1 MPALSDHVRRD
12 AGHAARSLI
21 RIRVMQYV
29 RRMDADANSDID
41 KAIAEATREGRAID
55 GSKIGA
61 EAANRA
67 LEAFGFAQLV
77 ELLEPEA
84 APAALPDPADG
95 FA

>member
-1 MPALSDHVRRD
+1 MPAVSDHVRRD

-21 RIRVMQYV
+21 RIRAMQYI
-29 RRMDADANSDID
+29 RRMDDEAKSDIE

-67 LEAFGFAQLV
+67 LSAYGFDQLV
-77 ELLEPEA
+77 ELLEA
-84 APAALPDPADG
+84 DPAPPPI
-95 FA
+95 AAT

>member
-12 AGHAARSLI
+12 AGHASRTLI

-29 RRMDADANSDID
+29 RRMDDEAKSDIE

-55 GSKIGA
+55 GSKVGA

-67 LEAFGFAQLV
+67 LAAYGFDQ
-77 ELLEPEA
+77 LLEIIDA
-84 APAALPDPADG
+84 GPAAAALEDPADG

>member
-1 MPALSDHVRRD
+1 MPSVSDHVRRD
-12 AGHAARSLI
+12 AGHASRTLI

-29 RRMDADANSDID
+29 RRMDDEAKSDID
-41 KAIAEATREGRAID
+41 QAIAEATREGRAID

-67 LEAFGFAQLV
+67 LASYGFDQLL
-77 ELLEPEA
+77 ELLEADA
-84 APAALPDPADG
+84 APPALADPADG